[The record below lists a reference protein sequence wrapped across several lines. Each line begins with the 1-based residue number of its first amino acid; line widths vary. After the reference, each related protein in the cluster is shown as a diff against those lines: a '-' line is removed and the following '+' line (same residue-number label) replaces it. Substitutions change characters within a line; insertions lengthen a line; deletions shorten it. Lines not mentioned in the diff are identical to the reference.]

1 MLTEH
6 RRKSNFSIP
15 IYLAIVLSI
24 VATTAATSQQAEPSL
39 RFQHAVFGP
48 SRGILFRN
56 PQGIEFDRTR
66 GEIYVTDSGNYKI
79 SVFDL
84 TGRHIFSIPYKA
96 TEPRTNQV
104 VVTEP
109 RDIAVDSEGTMYITD
124 IISGVINVRDMRGES
139 IGKIDLSKKL
149 NLNDA
154 KVIPE
159 YLHLDSKGN
168 LYVTTTGDIHEVIV
182 LDRHW
187 DVVRRIEGEGEGFTF
202 LTGVWVDEEGKVYVT
217 DANEIPCIQVFDR
230 EGKYLFG
237 FGDKDIG
244 DENFSH
250 PHGIATTANGDIW
263 IVDSIRQVVKHFDR
277 EGRYIDMLG
286 GFGVNAGDLLYPNGL
301 TGDGLE
307 KLFVLE
313 RVGSRYQYFLVGT
326 PEGMPADETNK
337 LDK

>member
-1 MLTEH
+1 MQTRHFRNSKITAPLT
-6 RRKSNFSIP
+6 
-15 IYLAIVLSI
+15 LAIFLTI
-24 VATTAATSQQAEPSL
+24 FATATGPSQQAEPSL

-66 GEIYVTDSGNYKI
+66 GEIYVTDSGNHKI

-84 TGRHIFSIPYKA
+84 TGRHIFSIPYKV
-96 TEPRTNQV
+96 TEPRTNQLV
-104 VVTEP
+104 ATEP
-109 RDIAVDSEGTMYITD
+109 RDIAVDSQGTMFITD
-124 IISGVINVRDMRGES
+124 IISGAIQVRDMRGES

-149 NLNDA
+149 NLNEA

-168 LYVTTTGDIHEVIV
+168 LYVTTTGEIHEVIV
-182 LDRHW
+182 LDKHW
-187 DVVRRIEGEGEGFTF
+187 DVVRRIKGKDEGFSF
-202 LTGVWVDEEGKVYVT
+202 LTGVWVDEEGRIYVT
-217 DANEIPCIQVFDR
+217 DANEIPCVQVFDR

-250 PHGIATTANGDIW
+250 PHGIATTVNGDIW

-286 GFGVNAGDLLYPNGL
+286 GFGVNAGDLLYPNGIA
-301 TGDGLE
+301 GDGME

-313 RVGSRYQYFLVGT
+313 RVGSRYQYFLAGLAQNI
-326 PEGMPADETNK
+326 PEESDPFEAK
-337 LDK
+337 